1 MRGRFAPPAP
11 AEDALAKRVISQ
23 SRVARH
29 AVASALAQWLDG
41 LPAAALYLLA
51 LAAAFL
57 ESTPGIGVL
66 VPGQTVIFVAGFV
79 AGEGVLDPFIAA
91 TLVAL
96 GSFAGDAVGFILG
109 RRRWGTRHT
118 VHLPERMRPGPRAQA
133 RLERLYA
140 SHGGKAVIIARFQPV
155 GRAFGPYFAGLG
167 GMSAARFLAFD
178 AIASVLAGAG
188 LVGLGYLAGLGF
200 EHLSRTL
207 GFAVGAFFAVLLVVL
222 VILVL
227 RAKHQREAEQDD

>member
-1 MRGRFAPPAP
+1 M
-11 AEDALAKRVISQ
+11 
-23 SRVARH
+23 
-29 AVASALAQWLDG
+29 ASALAQWLDG
-41 LPAAALYLLA
+41 LPAAVLYLLA

-57 ESTPGIGVL
+57 ESTPGVGVL

-79 AGEGVLDPFIAA
+79 AGEGILDPVVAA
-91 TLVAL
+91 ALVAV
-96 GSFAGDAVGFILG
+96 GSFAGDVLGYVAG

-118 VHLPERMRPGPRAQA
+118 VHLPARMRPGPRAKA

-167 GMSAARFLAFD
+167 GMGAARFLAFD

-207 GFAVGAFFAVLLVVL
+207 GFAVVAVFTALLVLL

-227 RAKHQREAEQDD
+227 RAKHKHEAEQDA